1 MLDGRKQ
8 VNYANKQH
16 GQDPQM
22 SDLTTKA
29 RDIFKARIVKK
40 SSYTPEDKGITY
52 LPRLPRDMVQVV
64 LGTGLCPSV
73 TEDRWSLLPPTFWS
87 VSGDVNI
94 EPLGMLFG
102 ISDGKILVD
111 AFNMHDNSDEG
122 NNVTCYVSRH
132 FYLPVGN
139 YLVYMAAETSRFASH
154 PTRGDVDAVV
164 MSSLFKLA
172 AKVYAMWAVTADGS
186 RWPYSWDASWFPHD
200 DGRTELLL
208 KRVSGHDLVYGFSV
222 DTDLVEAT
230 QDNGDV
236 KDILSVS
243 LKKRHIDAESPNE
256 FQYIVDRIAN
266 PLIEVGYDV
275 NSHITYDDE
284 VVQEIVVNIDV
295 TTSTTAWGGA
305 SSCRFFQDLETIL
318 REVTPARHKPLFI
331 LEIESNQEHS
341 VHPQDLTLCPLKA
354 IGSEDDSVA
363 RSYYDDAM
371 KLAEETIRS
380 SVTSKNRYHGSS
392 TIQ

>member
-1 MLDGRKQ
+1 
-8 VNYANKQH
+8 
-16 GQDPQM
+16 M
-22 SDLTTKA
+22 SGLIAKV
-29 RDIFKARIVKK
+29 RDIFKARIAKK
-40 SSYTPEDKGITY
+40 SSYTLEDGSITY
-52 LPRLPRDMVQVV
+52 LPRLPRSMVQAV
-64 LGTGLCPSV
+64 LGTGLCRSSTV
-73 TEDRWSLLPPTFWS
+73 DRPFLLPAFWAA
-87 VSGDVNI
+87 SGDVNI

-102 ISDGKILVD
+102 ISDGKILVY

-122 NNVTCYVSRH
+122 NNVTCYASRH
-132 FYLPVGN
+132 FYLPVGK
-139 YLVYMAAETSRFASH
+139 YLVYMAAESSRFTSH

-208 KRVSGHDLVYGFSV
+208 KRVSGYDLVYGFSV
-222 DTDLVEAT
+222 DTDLVEVT

-275 NSHITYDDE
+275 TSCITYDDE

-295 TTSTTAWGGA
+295 TTSTTAWDGA

-318 REVTPARHKPLFI
+318 REITPAIHKPLFI
-331 LEIESNQEHS
+331 LKSESNQDRS
-341 VHPQDLTLCPLKA
+341 VHPGDRTLCPLKA
-354 IGSEDDSVA
+354 IASEDDDVA
-363 RSYYDDAM
+363 QSYHDNAM
-371 KLAEETIRS
+371 KLAEKTIQS
-380 SVTSKNRYHGSS
+380 SVASRNRNHGSN

>member
-1 MLDGRKQ
+1 MNSL
-8 VNYANKQH
+8 V
-16 GQDPQM
+16 
-22 SDLTTKA
+22 TKM
-29 RDIFKARIVKK
+29 RDVFKARIAKK
-40 SSYTPEDKGITY
+40 SSYTPEDKGIAY
-52 LPRLPRDMVQVV
+52 LPRLPKDMVQAV
-64 LGTGLCPSV
+64 LSTGLCPSS
-73 TEDRWSLLPPTFWS
+73 TKDRWSSLPLPFWS
-87 VSGDVNI
+87 VLGDIDI

-102 ISDGKILVD
+102 ISDGRIVVD

-122 NNVTCYVSRH
+122 NNVTCYASRH
-132 FYLPVGN
+132 FYLPVGR
-139 YLVYMAAETSRFASH
+139 YLVYMAAESSRFAPH

-172 AKVYAMWAVTADGS
+172 AKVYAMWAVTADDS

-295 TTSTTAWGGA
+295 TTSTTAWNGA

-331 LEIESNQEHS
+331 LESESNQEHS
-341 VHPQDLTLCPLKA
+341 AHPQDFTLCPLEA
-354 IGSEDDSVA
+354 IGSKDDSVA

-380 SVTSKNRYHGSS
+380 SVTSKNRYHGSG
-392 TIQ
+392 TVQ

>member
-1 MLDGRKQ
+1 
-8 VNYANKQH
+8 
-16 GQDPQM
+16 M
-22 SDLTTKA
+22 SGLTTKV
-29 RDIFKARIVKK
+29 RDIFKARVAKK

-52 LPRLPRDMVQVV
+52 LSRLPKSMVQAI
-64 LGTGLCPSV
+64 LGTGLCQSSTV
-73 TEDRWSLLPPTFWS
+73 DRQFLLPPFFWS

-102 ISDGKILVD
+102 ISDGRIVVD
-111 AFNMHDNSDEG
+111 AFNMNDNSYEG
-122 NNVTCYVSRH
+122 NNVTCYASRH
-132 FYLPVGN
+132 FYLPVGK
-139 YLVYMAAETSRFASH
+139 YLVYMAAESSRFAPH

-208 KRVSGHDLVYGFSV
+208 KRVSGCDLVYGFSV

-243 LKKRHIDAESPNE
+243 LKKRHVDAESPDE

-295 TTSTTAWGGA
+295 TTSTMAWNGA

-331 LEIESNQEHS
+331 LESESNQEHS
-341 VHPQDLTLCPLKA
+341 AHPGDHTLSPLEA
-354 IGSEDDSVA
+354 IASEDDDVA
-363 RSYYDDAM
+363 QSYHDDAM

-380 SVTSKNRYHGSS
+380 SVTSKNRYHGSG
-392 TIQ
+392 TVQ

>member
-1 MLDGRKQ
+1 
-8 VNYANKQH
+8 
-16 GQDPQM
+16 M
-22 SDLTTKA
+22 SSLITKV
-29 RDIFKARIVKK
+29 RDVFKARIAKK

-52 LPRLPRDMVQVV
+52 LPRLPRIAVQAV
-64 LGTGLCPSV
+64 LGTGLCQSSTV
-73 TEDRWSLLPPTFWS
+73 DRQILLPTFWS
-87 VSGDVNI
+87 ALGDVNI

-122 NNVTCYVSRH
+122 NNVTCYTSRH
-132 FYLPVGN
+132 FYLPVGK
-139 YLVYMAAETSRFASH
+139 YLVYMAAESSRFAPH

-208 KRVSGHDLVYGFSV
+208 KRVSGYDLVYGFSV
-222 DTDLVEAT
+222 DTDLVEVT

-295 TTSTTAWGGA
+295 TTSTTAWNGA

-318 REVTPARHKPLFI
+318 REVTPTRHKPLFI
-331 LEIESNQEHS
+331 LEIESSQEHS
-341 VHPQDLTLCPLKA
+341 AHPGYHTLCPLDA
-354 IGSEDDSVA
+354 IASEDDDVA
-363 RSYYDDAM
+363 RSYHDDAM
-371 KLAEETIRS
+371 KLAEKTIRS
-380 SVTSKNRYHGSS
+380 SVTSKNRYHSS
-392 TIQ
+392 GTIQ

>member
-1 MLDGRKQ
+1 
-8 VNYANKQH
+8 
-16 GQDPQM
+16 M

-29 RDIFKARIVKK
+29 RDIFNARIVKK

-52 LPRLPRDMVQVV
+52 LPRLPRDIVQAV

-73 TEDRWSLLPPTFWS
+73 TEDRWSLLPPPFWS
-87 VSGDVNI
+87 VSGDINI

-102 ISDGKILVD
+102 ISNSKILVD
-111 AFNMHDNSDEG
+111 AFNINDNTYEG
-122 NNVTCYVSRH
+122 NNVTCYASRH
-132 FYLPVGN
+132 LYLPVGN
-139 YLVYMAAETSRFASH
+139 YPIYIEGKTSQFAPR
-154 PTRGDVDAVV
+154 PTRKDLDTAV

-172 AKVYAMWAVTADGS
+172 AKMYAMWVVTVDGS
-186 RWPYSWDASWFPHD
+186 RWPYRWDADWFPHD
-200 DGRTELLL
+200 DGRVELLL
-208 KRVSGHDLVYGFSV
+208 KRMSSHDLIYEFSV
-222 DTDLVEAT
+222 DTDLVEVT

-284 VVQEIVVNIDV
+284 VVQEIIVNIDV
-295 TTSTTAWGGA
+295 TTSTTAWDGA

-318 REVTPARHKPLFI
+318 REVTPTRHKPLFI

-341 VHPQDLTLCPLKA
+341 AHPQDLTLHPLEA
-354 IGSEDDSVA
+354 IASEDDDVA

-371 KLAEETIRS
+371 KLAEKTIRS
-380 SVTSKNRYHGSS
+380 SVASKNRYHSS
-392 TIQ
+392 DTIQ

>member
-1 MLDGRKQ
+1 
-8 VNYANKQH
+8 
-16 GQDPQM
+16 M
-22 SDLTTKA
+22 SGLITKV
-29 RDIFKARIVKK
+29 RDVFKARIAKK
-40 SSYTPEDKGITY
+40 SSYTLEDGSIAY
-52 LPRLPRDMVQVV
+52 LPRLPRNTVQAI
-64 LGTGLCPSV
+64 LGTGLCQSSTV
-73 TEDRWSLLPPTFWS
+73 DRQFLLPPFWS
-87 VSGDVNI
+87 ASGDVNI

-102 ISDGKILVD
+102 ISDGRVVVN
-111 AFNMHDNSDEG
+111 AFNMHDNNDEG
-122 NNVTCYVSRH
+122 NNITCYANRH
-132 FYLPVGN
+132 FYLPVGR
-139 YLVYMAAETSRFASH
+139 YLVYMAAESNRFAPH
-154 PTRGDVDAVV
+154 PTRSDVDAVV

-208 KRVSGHDLVYGFSV
+208 KRVSGYDLVYGFSV
-222 DTDLVEAT
+222 DTDLVEVT

-243 LKKRHIDAESPNE
+243 LKNRHIDAESPDE

-266 PLIEVGYDV
+266 PLIELGYDV

-284 VVQEIVVNIDV
+284 AVQEIVVNIDV
-295 TTSTTAWGGA
+295 TNITTAWNGA

-318 REVTPARHKPLFI
+318 RKITPTRHKPLFI

-341 VHPQDLTLCPLKA
+341 VHPGDRTLCPLEA
-354 IGSEDDSVA
+354 IASEDDDVA
-363 RSYYDDAM
+363 QSYHDDAM
-371 KLAEETIRS
+371 KLAEDTIRH
-380 SVTSKNRYHGSS
+380 SVTNRNRHHGGN

>member
-1 MLDGRKQ
+1 
-8 VNYANKQH
+8 
-16 GQDPQM
+16 M

-40 SSYTPEDKGITY
+40 TSYTPEDKGITY
-52 LPRLPRDMVQVV
+52 LPRLPRDMVQAV
-64 LGTGLCPSV
+64 LGTGLCPSA
-73 TEDRWSLLPPTFWS
+73 TEDRWSLLPTPFWS
-87 VSGDVNI
+87 VSGDINI

-102 ISDGKILVD
+102 ISNSKILVD
-111 AFNMHDNSDEG
+111 AFNMNDNTYEG
-122 NNVTCYVSRH
+122 NNITCYASRH
-132 FYLPVGN
+132 LYLPVGN
-139 YLVYMAAETSRFASH
+139 YPIYIEGKTNRFVPR
-154 PTRGDVDAVV
+154 PTRKDLDTAV

-172 AKVYAMWAVTADGS
+172 AKMYAMWVVTVDGS
-186 RWPYSWDASWFPHD
+186 RWPYRWDADWFPHD

-208 KRVSGHDLVYGFSV
+208 KRVSGYDLVYGFSV
-222 DTDLVEAT
+222 DTDLVEVT

-284 VVQEIVVNIDV
+284 VVQEIIVNIDV
-295 TTSTTAWGGA
+295 TTSTTAWDGA

-318 REVTPARHKPLFI
+318 REVTPTRHKPLFI

-341 VHPQDLTLCPLKA
+341 VHPGDHTLHPLEA
-354 IGSEDDSVA
+354 IASEDDDVA
-363 RSYYDDAM
+363 QSYHDDAM

-380 SVTSKNRYHGSS
+380 SVTSKNRYHGSG

>member
-1 MLDGRKQ
+1 
-8 VNYANKQH
+8 
-16 GQDPQM
+16 M
-22 SDLTTKA
+22 SGLTTKV
-29 RDIFKARIVKK
+29 RDIFKARVAKK

-52 LPRLPRDMVQVV
+52 LSRLPKSMVQAI
-64 LGTGLCPSV
+64 LGTGLCQSSTV
-73 TEDRWSLLPPTFWS
+73 DRQFLLPPFFWS

-102 ISDGKILVD
+102 ISDGRVVVN
-111 AFNMHDNSDEG
+111 AFNMHDNNDEG
-122 NNVTCYVSRH
+122 NNVTCYASRH
-132 FYLPVGN
+132 FYLPVGK
-139 YLVYMAAETSRFASH
+139 YLVYMAAESNRFAPH
-154 PTRGDVDAVV
+154 PTRSDVDATV

-208 KRVSGHDLVYGFSV
+208 KRVSGYDLVYGFSV

-284 VVQEIVVNIDV
+284 MVQEIIVNIDV
-295 TTSTTAWGGA
+295 TTSITAWDGA

-331 LEIESNQEHS
+331 LESELNQEHS
-341 VHPQDLTLCPLKA
+341 AHPGDRTLHPLEA
-354 IGSEDDSVA
+354 IASEDDDVA
-363 RSYYDDAM
+363 QSYHDDAM
-371 KLAEETIRS
+371 KLAEQTIRS
-380 SVTSKNRYHGSS
+380 SVTSKNRYHSNG

>member
-1 MLDGRKQ
+1 
-8 VNYANKQH
+8 
-16 GQDPQM
+16 M
-22 SDLTTKA
+22 SGLTTKV
-29 RDIFKARIVKK
+29 RDIFKARVAKK

-52 LPRLPRDMVQVV
+52 LSRLPKSMVQAI
-64 LGTGLCPSV
+64 LGTGLCQSSTV
-73 TEDRWSLLPPTFWS
+73 DRQFLLPPFFWS

-102 ISDGKILVD
+102 ISDGRIVVD

-122 NNVTCYVSRH
+122 NNVTCYASRH
-132 FYLPVGN
+132 FYLPVGK
-139 YLVYMAAETSRFASH
+139 YLVYMAAESSRFAPH

-186 RWPYSWDASWFPHD
+186 RWPYSWDASWFPYD

-208 KRVSGHDLVYGFSV
+208 KRVSGCDLVYGFSV
-222 DTDLVEAT
+222 DTDLVEVT

-243 LKKRHIDAESPNE
+243 LKKRHIDAESPDE

-295 TTSTTAWGGA
+295 TTSTAAWNGA

-331 LEIESNQEHS
+331 LENESNQEHS
-341 VHPQDLTLCPLKA
+341 AHPQDLTLCPLEA
-354 IGSEDDSVA
+354 IGSKDDSVA

-380 SVTSKNRYHGSS
+380 SVTSKNRYHGNV

>member
-1 MLDGRKQ
+1 
-8 VNYANKQH
+8 
-16 GQDPQM
+16 M
-22 SDLTTKA
+22 SGLTTKV
-29 RDIFKARIVKK
+29 RDIFKARVVKK

-87 VSGDVNI
+87 ASGDVNI

-122 NNVTCYVSRH
+122 NNVTCYTSRH
-132 FYLPVGN
+132 FYLPVGK
-139 YLVYMAAETSRFASH
+139 YLVYMAAESSRFAPH

-186 RWPYSWDASWFPHD
+186 RWPYSWDASWFPYD

-208 KRVSGHDLVYGFSV
+208 KRVSGCDLVYGLSV

-243 LKKRHIDAESPNE
+243 LKKRHVDAESPDE
-256 FQYIVDRIAN
+256 FQYIVDRITN

-295 TTSTTAWGGA
+295 TTSTTAWNGA

-331 LEIESNQEHS
+331 LESESNQEHS
-341 VHPQDLTLCPLKA
+341 AHPQDLTLCPLEA
-354 IGSEDDSVA
+354 IGSKDDSVA

-380 SVTSKNRYHGSS
+380 SVTSKNRYHGSG

>member
-1 MLDGRKQ
+1 
-8 VNYANKQH
+8 
-16 GQDPQM
+16 M
-22 SDLTTKA
+22 SSLITKV
-29 RDIFKARIVKK
+29 RDVFKARIAKK

-52 LPRLPRDMVQVV
+52 LPRLPKDMVQTV
-64 LGTGLCPSV
+64 LGTGLCRSSTV
-73 TEDRWSLLPPTFWS
+73 DRPFLLPTFWS
-87 VSGDVNI
+87 ASGDVNI

-122 NNVTCYVSRH
+122 NNVTCYASRH
-132 FYLPVGN
+132 FYLPVGK
-139 YLVYMAAETSRFASH
+139 YLVYMAAESSRFASH

-208 KRVSGHDLVYGFSV
+208 KRVSDYDLVYGFSV
-222 DTDLVEAT
+222 DTDLVEVT

-236 KDILSVS
+236 KDTLSVS
-243 LKKRHIDAESPNE
+243 LKKRHIDTESPNE

-295 TTSTTAWGGA
+295 TASTTAWNGA

-331 LEIESNQEHS
+331 LEIESSQEHS
-341 VHPQDLTLCPLKA
+341 VHPGDHTLHPLEA
-354 IGSEDDSVA
+354 IASEDDDVA
-363 RSYYDDAM
+363 QSYHDDAM
-371 KLAEETIRS
+371 QLAEETIRS
-380 SVTSKNRYHGSS
+380 SVTSKNRYHGSG